1 MRKRAASLGP
11 CWYAAG
17 RAGYQRGNIFISRN
31 VYEAAIGFRPNASQL
46 VKLGYEMQ
54 QGPTIRGALH
64 NVLTLQIVI
73 ALRPITLAGK

>member
-1 MRKRAASLGP
+1 LGP
-11 CWYAAG
+11 RWFAAG

-31 VYEAAIGFRPNASQL
+31 VYESAIGFRPSANQL

-54 QGPTIRGALH
+54 QGPTIRGAQH

-73 ALRPITLAGK
+73 TLPTITLAGK